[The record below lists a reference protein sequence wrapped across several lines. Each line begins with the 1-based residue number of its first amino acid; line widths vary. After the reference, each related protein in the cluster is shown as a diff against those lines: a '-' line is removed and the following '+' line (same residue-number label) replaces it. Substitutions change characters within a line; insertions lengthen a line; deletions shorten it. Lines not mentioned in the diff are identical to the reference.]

1 MIQGNFGSK
10 GELYFEIELIA
21 ADSVALASPRASGS
35 VVAVDALLD
44 TGFTEWLAMDTQ
56 DIVSLGWLYVDRQE
70 MQTARGDVIFNR
82 YQGSVSFDGQELTIP
97 ILAGEEISEVLI
109 GLPWLETRRLVVDR
123 KAGLLRL
130 GEE

>member
-21 ADSVALASPRASGS
+21 VDGS

-70 MQTARGDVIFNR
+70 MHTVSAVYTF
-82 YQGSVSFDGQELTIP
+82 QGYIELSSLRIP
-97 ILAGEEISEVLI
+97 EDSG
-109 GLPWLETRRLVVDR
+109 
-123 KAGLLRL
+123 
-130 GEE
+130 

>member
-21 ADSVALASPRASGS
+21 VDGS

-44 TGFTEWLAMDTQ
+44 TGFTEWLAMDIQ
-56 DIVSLGWLYVDRQE
+56 DILSLGWLYVDRQE
-70 MQTARGDVIFNR
+70 MHTARGDVIFNR
-82 YQGSVSFDGQELTIP
+82 YQGTVSFNGQKLTIP
-97 ILAGEEISEVLI
+97 ILAGEEITEVLI

-123 KAGLLRL
+123 KVGLLAL
-130 GEE
+130 GED

>member
-21 ADSVALASPRASGS
+21 ADGS

-82 YQGSVSFDGQELTIP
+82 YRGTVSFDGQELTIP
-97 ILAGEEISEVLI
+97 VLAGEEISEILI

>member
-21 ADSVALASPRASGS
+21 ADGS

-82 YQGSVSFDGQELTIP
+82 YQGTVSFDGQELTIP
-97 ILAGEEISEVLI
+97 VLAGEEISEILI